1 MELLE
6 QTQGDQVSNE
16 AQQAINV
23 GIVGYTELSPQ
34 QIAAMNHVKGVGN
47 YLGGLL
53 NELAGFPGIDMRW
66 LALARTHLQE
76 GVMFANRAIARPE
89 GF

>member
-1 MELLE
+1 MS
-6 QTQGDQVSNE
+6 TE
-16 AQQAINV
+16 AQQAVNV
-23 GIVGYTELSPQ
+23 AIVGYTELSPQ

-53 NELAGFPGIDMRW
+53 DELAAFPGIDIRW
-66 LALARTHLQE
+66 LAVARTHLQE
-76 GVMFANRAIARPE
+76 GVMFVNRAIARPE